1 MRVPDWF
8 CKELSFI
15 DPRYFVVFNEEYR
28 YYEVKVRMNFSRKV
42 EIPGS
47 VTSDG
52 RNRVIMKGVS
62 LKMRIKDPTVAVF
75 DHPIDSILDDL
86 RRRRRIAANRP
97 GGEDAELREIIA
109 RNKKAKKKKI
119 ELGQE
124 QMAEGFIEDYKY
136 NRRHTVS

>member
-1 MRVPDWF
+1 MIPRWF
-8 CKELSFI
+8 ERELSFI

-52 RNRVIMKGVS
+52 RNRVITKSVS
-62 LKMRIKDPTVAVF
+62 LAMRVKNPTVAVF
-75 DHPIDSILDDL
+75 DHPADTVLDDL

-124 QMAEGFIEDYKY
+124 QMAEGFMEDYKY
-136 NRRHTVS
+136 KRRHTIS